1 MGVHFASVIP
11 VNFRFS
17 YSLLPN
23 ACCLFFLIYSC
34 LLPTAHSTEPKQ
46 LSVIE
51 ERLQRVNTSTPR
63 ETMASFMRAMN
74 KYREGTIQNDS
85 DLMEWINDAV
95 RCLDTRDIDGVAST
109 QSARD
114 SAIYLKEVIDRVVK
128 INLLLIP
135 DTRDEPTWT
144 LKDTEIKI
152 VRIEEGDRVG
162 EYLFSKS
169 TVLRAREF
177 YEKVD
182 DLPYVKGSGMGAG
195 FRQPW
200 LERSVPAWTR
210 ETCFGIAYWQW
221 IGLFIAILFGFVIK
235 LIVKGI
241 GHFIHRLTRH
251 TETDWD
257 DTLVESEINPVSLLA
272 SSGFWWASLYILRF
286 EGVPLKILTVL
297 AQITLSVSVIWV
309 FYALADTVSKY
320 LKSLA
325 DRTSNTLDDQ
335 IVKLISRTMKAFV
348 VIMGAMI
355 GLENLGIEV
364 YQLLAGLG
372 IGGLA
377 IALAA
382 KDSLS
387 NFFASITIM
396 IDRPFQVGHWIKV
409 GDSDGTVEDVG
420 FRSTKIRTFYN
431 SLISIPNSE
440 IANTGVDNMG
450 LRQYRR
456 VKTFLGVTYDTP
468 SEKIEAFLEGIK
480 NIIKANPHTRKDY
493 FHVVFNDFGASSL
506 DIMVYFFLKVP
517 NWSDE
522 LVERQNILL
531 EIIRLAEELNV
542 EFAFPTQTVHVMS
555 FPGHPPH
562 DPGHNT
568 DRTYLSEGARNFAAG
583 GTKSQPAGSGLFIPP
598 HRES

>member
-1 MGVHFASVIP
+1 MRFTSCVNYRYIYLLLCIFCASCTIVQ
-11 VNFRFS
+11 
-17 YSLLPN
+17 
-23 ACCLFFLIYSC
+23 AQ
-34 LLPTAHSTEPKQ
+34 TQPKE
-46 LSVIE
+46 LSIIE
-51 ERLQRVNTSTPR
+51 ERLQRVDTDTPR

-74 KYREGTIQNDS
+74 KYREGTLNNDP

-95 RCLDTRDIDGVAST
+95 RCLDTRLIDGVASG
-109 QSARD
+109 QSTRD
-114 SAIYLKEVIDRVVK
+114 SAIYLKEVIDRAIK
-128 INLLLIP
+128 INLNYIP
-135 DTRDEPTWT
+135 DSREETTWT

-152 VRIEEGDRVG
+152 VLIQDGDRAG
-162 EYLFSKS
+162 EFLFSQS
-169 TVLRAREF
+169 TVARAREF
-177 YEKVD
+177 FDKVD

-210 ETCFGIAYWQW
+210 ENLFGIAYWQW
-221 IGLFIAILFGFVIK
+221 IGLSISILFGFVIR
-235 LIVKGI
+235 LIIKGLGAI
-241 GHFIHRLTRH
+241 LYRLPRH
-251 TETDWD
+251 TTTDWD
-257 DTLVESEINPVSLLA
+257 DTLVESEINPISLLA
-272 SSGFWWASLYILRF
+272 SSAFWWASLYILRF
-286 EGVPLKILTVL
+286 EGMPLKVLTVL
-297 AQITLSVSVIWV
+297 VQITLTVSVIWV

-325 DRTSNTLDDQ
+325 ERTSNTLDDQ

-348 VIMGAMI
+348 IIMGAMI

-409 GDSDGTVEDVG
+409 GDADGTVEDVG

-431 SLISIPNSE
+431 SLVSIPNSE

-480 NIIKANPHTRKDY
+480 KIIQANPHTRKDY
-493 FHVVFNDFGASSL
+493 FHVVFNDHGPSSL
-506 DIMVYFFLKVP
+506 DIMVYFFLSVP
-517 NWSDE
+517 D
-522 LVERQNILL
+522 
-531 EIIRLAEELNV
+531 
-542 EFAFPTQTVHVMS
+542 
-555 FPGHPPH
+555 
-562 DPGHNT
+562 
-568 DRTYLSEGARNFAAG
+568 
-583 GTKSQPAGSGLFIPP
+583 
-598 HRES
+598 

>member
-1 MGVHFASVIP
+1 MFLPLTFAFCI
-11 VNFRFS
+11 FGFA
-17 YSLLPN
+17 LLPL
-23 ACCLFFLIYSC
+23 AAQSD
-34 LLPTAHSTEPKQ
+34 PKE

-51 ERLQRVNTSTPR
+51 ERLQRVNTNTPR

-74 KYREGTIQNDS
+74 KYREGTLENDP

-95 RCLDTRDIDGVAST
+95 RCLDTRQIDGVASA
-109 QSARD
+109 QSAKD
-114 SAIYLKEVIDRVVK
+114 SAIYLKEVIDRAIK
-128 INLLLIP
+128 INLDYIP
-135 DTRDEPTWT
+135 DSRDEPTWT
-144 LKDTEIKI
+144 LKDTEIK
-152 VRIEEGDRVG
+152 VVLVEEGDRAG
-162 EYLFSKS
+162 EFLFSKY
-169 TVLRAREF
+169 TVARAREF
-177 YEKVD
+177 YDKVD
-182 DLPYVKGSGMGAG
+182 DLPYVKGSGQGAG

-210 ETCFGIAYWQW
+210 ESLFDIAYWQW
-221 IGLFIAILFGFVIK
+221 IGLFIAILCGLIIK
-235 LIVKGI
+235 LIVKGV
-241 GHFIHRLTRH
+241 GNLVHRLTRH

-286 EGVPLKILTVL
+286 EGVPLKVLTVL
-297 AQITLSVSVIWV
+297 VQITLSVSVIWV

-320 LKSLA
+320 LRSLA
-325 DRTSNTLDDQ
+325 ERTSNTLDDQ

-348 VIMGAMI
+348 IIMGVMI

-409 GDSDGTVEDVG
+409 GNSDGTVEDVG

-493 FHVVFNDFGASSL
+493 FHVVFNDFGTSSL
-506 DIMVYFFLKVP
+506 DIMVYFFLSVP

-522 LVERQNILL
+522 LVERQNVLL
-531 EIIRLAEELNV
+531 EIIRLAEELKV
-542 EFAFPTQTVHVMS
+542 EFAFPTQTLHIMNQ
-555 FPGHPPH
+555 PGHPAY

-568 DRTYLSEGARNFAAG
+568 DHDYLSGGSRNFAAG
-583 GTKSQPAGSGLFIPP
+583 GSKAQPAGSGLFIPP
-598 HRES
+598 HRESS

>member
-1 MGVHFASVIP
+1 MIS
-11 VNFRFS
+11 RL
-17 YSLLPN
+17 LLPLTFAFCVFN
-23 ACCLFFLIYSC
+23 FA
-34 LLPTAHSTEPKQ
+34 LLPLNAEEQPNI
-46 LSVIE
+46 IE
-51 ERLQRVNTSTPR
+51 QRLQRVKTDTPR
-63 ETMASFMRAMN
+63 ETMASFMQAMN
-74 KYREGTIQNDS
+74 QYREGTLEHDETN
-85 DLMEWINDAV
+85 MEWISDAV
-95 RCLDTRDIDGVAST
+95 RCLDTRGLGDVAMK
-109 QSARD
+109 QSAED
-114 SAIYLKEVIDRVVK
+114 AAIYLKEVIDRVVK
-128 INLLLIP
+128 INLSYIP
-135 DTRDEPTWT
+135 DNRDEALWT
-144 LKDTEIKI
+144 LIDSEIQIKL
-152 VRIEEGDRVG
+152 VEDGDRSG
-162 EYLFSKS
+162 EYLFSKE
-169 TVLRAREF
+169 TVSRAREF

-182 DLPYVKGSGMGAG
+182 DLPYAKGAGQGAG

-200 LERSVPAWTR
+200 LERSVPTWTR
-210 ETCFGIAYWQW
+210 ETLFTIAYWQW
-221 IGLFIAILFGFVIK
+221 IGLFLAILCGLIIRM
-235 LIVKGI
+235 IVKGI
-241 GHFIHRLTRH
+241 GMLVHRLTRH
-251 TETDWD
+251 TKTEWD

-286 EGVPLKILTVL
+286 EGVALKVLTVL
-297 AQITLSVSVIWV
+297 VQVTLTISVIWV

-320 LKSLA
+320 LKTLA
-325 DRTSNTLDDQ
+325 ERTSNTLDDQ
-335 IVKLISRTMKAFV
+335 IVKLLSRTMKVFV
-348 VIMGAMI
+348 ILMGLMI
-355 GLENLGIEV
+355 GLQNLGIDV
-364 YQLLAGLG
+364 YSLLAGLG

-450 LRQYRR
+450 LRKYRR

-493 FHVVFNDFGASSL
+493 FHVVFNDFGPSSL
-506 DIMVYFFLKVP
+506 DIMVYFFLSVP
-517 NWSDE
+517 DWSDE
-522 LVERQNILL
+522 LVERQNVLL
-531 EIIRLAEELNV
+531 EIIRLAEELEV
-542 EFAFPTQTVHVMS
+542 EFAFPTQTLHIMNQ
-555 FPGHPPH
+555 PGHPPH

-568 DRTYLSEGARNFAAG
+568 DHGYLSQSAKSFGVEGANA
-583 GTKSQPAGSGLFIPP
+583 KPAGSGLFTPP